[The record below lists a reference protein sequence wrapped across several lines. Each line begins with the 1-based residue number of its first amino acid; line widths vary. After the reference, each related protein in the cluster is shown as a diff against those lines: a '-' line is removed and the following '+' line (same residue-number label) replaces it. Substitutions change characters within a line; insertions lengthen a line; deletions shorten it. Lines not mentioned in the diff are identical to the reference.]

1 VVGAIMNAILDPYM
15 NYLWGNTN
23 FDGDVHGAHVK
34 AIVAALI
41 ILLGLVWKWYWLL
54 RTSLEITDY

>member
-1 VVGAIMNAILDPYM
+1 MNAILDPYM

-23 FDGDVHGAHVK
+23 FDGDVDGAHVK